1 MFSRKCKEQDVHA
14 SNDTQNYS
22 VLVVFAVVATV
33 LASVVVF
40 VVISVVVTGIC
51 MWVVK
56 PQAPQK
62 PSFYL
67 KCITI

>member
-1 MFSRKCKEQDVHA
+1 MLTPA
-14 SNDTQNYS
+14 TITQNYS
-22 VLVVFAVVATV
+22 VLVVIAVVATV
-33 LASVVVF
+33 MASVVLF

-51 MWVVK
+51 MRVVK

-67 KCITI
+67 KYITV